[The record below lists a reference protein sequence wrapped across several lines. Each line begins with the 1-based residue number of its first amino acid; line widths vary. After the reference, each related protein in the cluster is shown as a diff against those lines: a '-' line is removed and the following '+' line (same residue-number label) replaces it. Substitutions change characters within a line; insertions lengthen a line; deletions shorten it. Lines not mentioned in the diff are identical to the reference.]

1 MKAAFKERPGLLFLF
16 SAGFNLLAFTSLIR
30 IFERPYYTFNFQH
43 EHFHQFSD
51 YMNALWYLTI
61 TMTSVGF
68 GDIVAVTPVG
78 RFVTLWASVVGA
90 FYLAIMVVLVV
101 NWLNLE
107 PKQALCLHK
116 IKDQNACGRS
126 ITAALQYNAARQKRY
141 RLLTNGDEFNN
152 GEYCPTMED
161 LNRLKDK
168 MHRMT
173 RIRGDCPEKQHHE
186 EIAR

>member
-1 MKAAFKERPGLLFLF
+1 MKAAFKERPTVLFLF

-101 NWLNLE
+101 NWLNLV
-107 PKQALCLHK
+107 KL
-116 IKDQNACGRS
+116 
-126 ITAALQYNAARQKRY
+126 
-141 RLLTNGDEFNN
+141 
-152 GEYCPTMED
+152 
-161 LNRLKDK
+161 
-168 MHRMT
+168 
-173 RIRGDCPEKQHHE
+173 
-186 EIAR
+186 